1 MKYIQ
6 ILIVAILVISCK
18 KDKSNEFSLDVKV
31 NGDYNGY
38 LYLNYDEKKDSSLIT
53 NGRAFFNGSVSYP
66 ISAYYST
73 NNMSASEN
81 SFYLENE
88 KIETEIAISKKK
100 IKGYNMDWIVIKKTS
115 GTNSSVIRKDFEE
128 FKNEYSSNKNWNI
141 KLYNKLQ
148 EILKQNPK
156 HRYAGDLLSEMT
168 YDTILSTEQ
177 IEQLYNKLNIEFQS
191 PYSVK
196 IIKAKAFPD
205 YIVKINDSIYDFTL
219 PNKEKKLV
227 GTKDFREQIL
237 FIDFW
242 ASWCKPCIAQ
252 FPELTIIK
260 NDFEE
265 KGVTI
270 LGVSIDEKEED
281 WLKAMQKEK
290 PNWENV
296 IDTQGLK
303 GKLAN
308 KYGIFSIPYNILVDE
323 KGKVI
328 ANDMSLERLRKV
340 LDSITIDRKTIAK

>member
-6 ILIVAILVISCK
+6 ILILTILVISCK

-38 LYLNYDEKKDSSLIT
+38 LYLNYDEKKDSSLVT

-66 ISAYYST
+66 TIARYRTIHS
-73 NNMSASEN
+73 SASDKD
-81 SFYLENE
+81 FYLENE
-88 KIETEIAISKKK
+88 EIEMEITFSKKK
-100 IKGYNMDWIVIKKTS
+100 ISGNNLDWFTINSISGTKTS
-115 GTNSSVIRKDFEE
+115 VLQKDFED
-128 FKNEYSSNKNWNI
+128 FKRDFSSDKDWQN
-141 KLYNKLQ
+141 KLYEKLRKV
-148 EILKQNPK
+148 ITQNPK
-156 HRYAGDLLSEMT
+156 NRYTGDLLT
-168 YDTILSTEQ
+168 GITFDTILSTEQ

-340 LDSITIDRKTIAK
+340 LDSITIDRRTIAK